1 MEFSLIIPSY
11 NNASEL
17 VSELPGLIGYLKK
30 NNLNPEVVI
39 VDDGSQSVQ
48 MISAFCREHGYL
60 LLQHN
65 TNEGKGAA
73 VRTGMLG
80 ASGEIRIF
88 TDADIPFQYAIF
100 PEILEQFREAGVSV
114 VAGDRRRSDYF
125 SKTPWF
131 RRIGSNVFSL
141 LVNIIMFR
149 NLGDTQCGIKAFRA
163 TAVPDIFRDQKIK
176 GFAAD
181 IEWLYRASKKSLI
194 IRSVKAEF
202 RNAGQSS
209 VVFWKQALRMLRDV
223 IILRLNS
230 IS

>member
-1 MEFSLIIPSY
+1 LEFSLIIPSY
-11 NNASEL
+11 NNAGEL
-17 VSELPGLIGYLKK
+17 ISELPGLIDYLKK
-30 NNLNPEVVI
+30 KNLNPEVVI
-39 VDDGSQSVQ
+39 VDDGSQSIE
-48 MISAFCREHGYL
+48 MISTFCQERGYL
-60 LLQHN
+60 LLQHSV
-65 TNEGKGAA
+65 NEGKGAA

-80 ASGEIRIF
+80 ATGDIRIF

-100 PEILEQFREAGVSV
+100 PEILERFRDAEVSV

-125 SKTPWF
+125 SRTPWF
-131 RRIGSNVFSL
+131 RRIGSNVFSM
-141 LVNIIMFR
+141 LVNIIMLR

-163 TAVPDIFRDQKIK
+163 TAVPAIFNEQKIK

-181 IEWLYRASKKSLI
+181 IEWLYRASVKGLT
-194 IRSVKAEF
+194 IRPVKAEF

-223 IILRLNS
+223 IILRFNS